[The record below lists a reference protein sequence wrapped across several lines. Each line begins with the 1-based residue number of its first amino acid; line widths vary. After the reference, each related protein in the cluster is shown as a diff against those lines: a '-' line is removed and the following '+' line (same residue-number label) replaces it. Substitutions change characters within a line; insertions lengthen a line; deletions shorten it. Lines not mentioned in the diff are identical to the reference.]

1 MSCSV
6 KTRCNHTLTVGLN
19 RENVSQSAAIQCLLF
34 IEVANVA
41 PAAFTVLQ
49 IAHQMCRAI
58 SHLEQ
63 LQGEF
68 STWTETRFHCIQIE

>member
-1 MSCSV
+1 MLV
-6 KTRCNHTLTVGLN
+6 PIAKTCRN
-19 RENVSQSAAIQCLLF
+19 QQQCLLF

-49 IAHQMCRAI
+49 IAHQMQRDI

-63 LQGEF
+63 LFRENFTLELGLNQDFTGLNKD
-68 STWTETRFHCIQIE
+68 SSSLSMLIVT

>member
-1 MSCSV
+1 MLVSIA
-6 KTRCNHTLTVGLN
+6 KTCRN
-19 RENVSQSAAIQCLLF
+19 QQQIAILCLLF

-49 IAHQMCRAI
+49 IAHQMQRDI

-63 LQGEF
+63 LKGEF
-68 STWTETRFHCIQIE
+68 STLGLNQDFTGLNKDSSSLSMLIVT

>member
-19 RENVSQSAAIQCLLF
+19 RENVSQSQSQAAAIQCLLF

-49 IAHQMCRAI
+49 IAHQMFREA
-58 SHLEQ
+58 
-63 LQGEF
+63 
-68 STWTETRFHCIQIE
+68 FHI